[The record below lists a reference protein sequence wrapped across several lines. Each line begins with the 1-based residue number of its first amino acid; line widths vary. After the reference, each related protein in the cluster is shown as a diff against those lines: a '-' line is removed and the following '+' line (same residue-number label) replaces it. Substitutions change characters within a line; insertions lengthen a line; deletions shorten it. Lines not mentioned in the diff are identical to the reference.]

1 VSQAVSL
8 KRIAFE
14 AAAVVAS
21 ILLAFG
27 IDAAWDARQEGTAE
41 LAAIEALRA
50 EMGMNLQVLVE
61 TIRYNDEAWNDVA
74 EFLRTTP
81 QGISSMQIDS
91 VPWGG
96 VEISL
101 WAPFTFD
108 PELGATTAFL
118 GRPEASSE
126 HIRELRRAVVNWDRQ
141 FVDAGEES
149 RVLWESS
156 REVLS
161 IMTPYVADL
170 VPAES
175 GGPGLSLIYQDYSA
189 RLAQIRAD
197 QRIVA
202 AVIAKF
208 NLQMIYTGELRDLLE
223 ETEHVLDLLDTWHS

>member
-1 VSQAVSL
+1 VPQAVSP
-8 KRIAFE
+8 KRIAIE
-14 AAAVVAS
+14 AVAVVAS

-27 IDAAWDARQEGTAE
+27 IDATWDTRKERAAE
-41 LAAIEALRA
+41 RVAIEALQA
-50 EMGMNLQVLVE
+50 EMGVNLAALAE
-61 TIRYNDEAWNDVA
+61 TIRLNRDAWSDVG
-74 EFLRTTP
+74 EFLRMTP
-81 QGISSMQIDS
+81 QSISSMHIDS
-91 VPWGG
+91 IPWGG

-118 GRPEASSE
+118 ERSETSSPTV
-126 HIRELRRAVVNWDRQ
+126 RDLRRAVVDWDRQ

-161 IMTPYVADL
+161 IMTPHLADL
-170 VPAES
+170 APPEN

-189 RLAQIRAD
+189 RLARIRAD
-197 QRIVA
+197 QRLVA

-208 NLQMIYTGELRDLLE
+208 NLQMIYAGELRDLLE
-223 ETEHVLDLLDTWHS
+223 ETESVLGILETLP